1 MDFKVNKIFKILKI
15 IHICLIL
22 GSGHISLV
30 IVFTH
35 LPGQF
40 KLAIFIFILDIFVRI
55 HHCKKEIVKEKVW
68 KKLRL

>member
-40 KLAIFIFILDIFVRI
+40 KLANFYFYFRYLIKNPSLQ
-55 HHCKKEIVKEKVW
+55 KKIVKEKVW
-68 KKLRL
+68 KN

>member
-40 KLAIFIFILDIFVRI
+40 KLAIFIFYFRYLRKNPSLQ
-55 HHCKKEIVKEKVW
+55 KKIVKEKVW
-68 KKLRL
+68 KN